1 MREENNV
8 SGTAPIV
15 PVRRTTGI
23 WFLIFLIQLA
33 LQSCAIGRPAMVFHS
48 FSFDLGYDSPDA
60 QVLDYR
66 YGNDKGEIHMNRGMV
81 QRGQGGM
88 QYGTSGDLPRGDFL
102 YVKWRIRST
111 GQVYEDRVDL
121 THRLPADIADH
132 RITFFMKGPQLYVYL
147 ISAEEDRRPESWP
160 EGPIRLYRH
169 LKQYQIYPG
178 QPAW

>member
-1 MREENNV
+1 
-8 SGTAPIV
+8 
-15 PVRRTTGI
+15 
-23 WFLIFLIQLA
+23 
-33 LQSCAIGRPAMVFHS
+33 
-48 FSFDLGYDSPDA
+48 
-60 QVLDYR
+60 
-66 YGNDKGEIHMNRGMV
+66 MV

-147 ISAEEDRRPESWP
+147 ISPKTDRRPASWP
-160 EGPIRLYRH
+160 KGPIEMYDH
-169 LKQYQIYPG
+169 LKEYQIYPG
-178 QPAW
+178 QPSW